1 MNILTK
7 FPLGQYVDGNKSWLR
22 IIDSRLKFIILLIF
36 LITPIWAGPLW
47 RISLVI
53 SLILITFISF
63 LPIRVWWRSVSF
75 LILLS
80 IFIGLLSI
88 FATSNL
94 SPLEISLRDP
104 DELGIL
110 LSNNSSW
117 NIVQISSF
125 KVGFLNFGPFNIS
138 QKAFELG
145 IKTSTLIFTVVHSVN
160 LVLLTTLKEEIVWAI
175 SWFMYPLRKFNV
187 PVDRLLFQLL
197 LSMRFIPLVQE
208 EFQNI
213 IKSVSVRSI
222 NYRNLGFKK
231 TFNLGLSLIERIF
244 LNILLR
250 IEQGSDSL
258 LSKGHLHINIQRFKP
273 EEKQKMSSFLINLLS
288 IFFICLAIS
297 LRKQY
302 GAL

>member
-47 RISLVI
+47 RISLVLC
-53 SLILITFISF
+53 LIFITFISF
-63 LPIRVWWRSVSF
+63 LPLRVWWRSISF
-75 LILLS
+75 LISLS
-80 IFIGLLSI
+80 LFIGFLSI

-94 SPLEISLRDP
+94 SPLEIPLRDP
-104 DELGIL
+104 NELGL
-110 LSNNSSW
+110 SLSNNISW
-117 NIVQISSF
+117 NIIQIPMF
-125 KVGFLNFGPFNIS
+125 KVGFLTFGPFNIS
-138 QKAFELG
+138 KKAIELG

-175 SWFMYPLRKFNV
+175 SWFMYPLRKFNI

-213 IKSVSVRSI
+213 LKSVSVRSI
-222 NYRNLGFKK
+222 NYRNLGLKK
-231 TFNLGLSLIERIF
+231 TFNVLLSLIERIF

-250 IEQGSDSL
+250 IEHGSESL
-258 LSKGHLHINIQRFKP
+258 LSKGFLQINIQRFKP
-273 EEKQKMSSFLINLLS
+273 LDNQKKASFFMNLIS
-288 IFFICLAIS
+288 IFFIFLAIS

-302 GAL
+302 GNL

>member
-36 LITPIWAGPLW
+36 LITPIWSGPVW
-47 RISLVI
+47 RISLVLC
-53 SLILITFISF
+53 LIFFTFISF
-63 LPIRVWWRSVSF
+63 LPLRVWWRSVSF
-75 LILLS
+75 LICLS

-88 FATSNL
+88 FASSNL
-94 SPLEISLRDP
+94 SPLEIPLRDP
-104 DELGIL
+104 SELDVL
-110 LSNNSSW
+110 LSNNIKW
-117 NIVQISSF
+117 NIIQIPIF
-125 KVGFLNFGPFNIS
+125 KVGFLNFGPYNIS
-138 QKAFELG
+138 RKALELG

-175 SWFMYPLRKFNV
+175 SWFIYPLRKFNI

-213 IKSVSVRSI
+213 LKSVSVRSI

-231 TFNLGLSLIERIF
+231 TLNVLFSLIERIF
-244 LNILLR
+244 LNIFLR
-250 IEQGSDSL
+250 IEQGSESL
-258 LSKGHLHINIQRFKP
+258 LSKGFLEINIQRFKP
-273 EEKQKMSSFLINLLS
+273 VEKKKISSFLINVIS
-288 IFFICLAIS
+288 IFFICLAIF

>member
-22 IIDSRLKFIILLIF
+22 IIDCRLKFIILLIF
-36 LITPIWAGPLW
+36 LITPIWSGPLW
-47 RISLVI
+47 RISLVLF
-53 SLILITFISF
+53 LIFITFISN
-63 LPIRVWWRSVSF
+63 LPIRIWWRSISF
-75 LILLS
+75 LIGLS
-80 IFIGLLSI
+80 IFVGLLSI

-94 SPLEISLRDP
+94 SPLEISFRDP
-104 DELGIL
+104 NELGFIL
-110 LSNNSSW
+110 PKNISW
-117 NIVQISSF
+117 NIIQIPIF
-125 KVGFLNFGPFNIS
+125 KVGFLNIGPYNVS
-138 QKAFELG
+138 RKAFLLG

-160 LVLLTTLKEEIVWAI
+160 LVLLTTLKEEIVFAI
-175 SWFMYPLRKFNV
+175 SWFLYPLRKFNL

-213 IKSVSVRSI
+213 LKSVSVRSI

-231 TFNLGLSLIERIF
+231 TFNILLNLIERIF
-244 LNILLR
+244 LNIFLR
-250 IEQGSDSL
+250 IEQGSESL
-258 LSKGHLHINIQRFKP
+258 LSKGFLQINIQRFNP
-273 EEKQKMSSFLINLLS
+273 SEKQRITTFLINLIS
-288 IFFICLAIS
+288 IFFICMAIF

>member
-47 RISLVI
+47 RISLV
-53 SLILITFISF
+53 LCLLFITFISF
-63 LPIRVWWRSVSF
+63 LPIRVWWRSISF
-75 LILLS
+75 LIFLS
-80 IFIGLLSI
+80 LFIGLISI

-94 SPLEISLRDP
+94 SPLEIPLRDP
-104 DELGIL
+104 NELGFL
-110 LSNNSSW
+110 LTKNISW
-117 NIVQISSF
+117 NLIHIPII
-125 KVGFLNFGPFNIS
+125 KVGFINFGPYNIS
-138 QKAFELG
+138 RKAFQLG

-175 SWFMYPLRKFNV
+175 SWFIYPLKKINI

-213 IKSVSVRSI
+213 LKSVSVRSI
-222 NYRNLGFKK
+222 NYRNLGLKK
-231 TFNLGLSLIERIF
+231 IFNVWLSLIERIF

-258 LSKGHLHINIQRFKP
+258 LSKGFLQINIERFKP
-273 EEKQKMSSFLINLLS
+273 AKKQKSSSFFINLIS
-288 IFFICLAIS
+288 IFFICLAIF

>member
-47 RISLVI
+47 RISLVLF
-53 SLILITFISF
+53 LIFITFISF
-63 LPIRVWWRSVSF
+63 LPIRVWWRSISF
-75 LILLS
+75 LIFLS
-80 IFIGLLSI
+80 IFIGLISI
-88 FATSNL
+88 LATSNV
-94 SPLEISLRDP
+94 SILEIPLRDP
-104 DELGIL
+104 NELEV
-110 LSNNSSW
+110 LSSKNISW
-117 NIVQISSF
+117 NFIQIPIL
-125 KVGFLNFGPFNIS
+125 KAGWINFGPYNIS
-138 QKAFELG
+138 RKAFELG

-175 SWFMYPLRKFNV
+175 SWFLYPLKKFNI
-187 PVDRLLFQLL
+187 PVDRMLFQLL
-197 LSMRFIPLVQE
+197 LSLRFIPLVQE

-213 IKSVSVRSI
+213 LKSVSVRSI
-222 NYRNLGFKK
+222 NYRNLGLKK
-231 TFNLGLSLIERIF
+231 TFNVGLSLIERIF

-258 LSKGHLHINIQRFKP
+258 LSKGYLQINIRKFKP
-273 EEKQKMSSFLINLLS
+273 TEKQKKSSFVMNLIS
-288 IFFICLAIS
+288 IFFICLAIF

>member
-7 FPLGQYVDGNKSWLR
+7 FSLGQYVDGNKSWLR
-22 IIDSRLKFIILLIF
+22 IIDSRLKLVILSIF

-47 RISLVI
+47 RISLVLC
-53 SLILITFISF
+53 LIFITLFSF
-63 LPIRVWWRSVSF
+63 LPLRIWWRSVLF
-75 LILLS
+75 LVFLS
-80 IFIGLLSI
+80 LFVGLLSI

-94 SPLEISLRDP
+94 SSLEISLRDP
-104 DELGIL
+104 NELEIL
-110 LSNNSSW
+110 LSKNISW
-117 NIVQISSF
+117 NIFHVPILKIGFIKLGPLSISR
-125 KVGFLNFGPFNIS
+125 
-138 QKAFELG
+138 KALELG

-160 LVLLTTLKEEIVWAI
+160 IVLLTTLKEEIVWAL
-175 SWFMYPLRKFNV
+175 SWFMYPLRKLNI

-213 IKSVSVRSI
+213 LKSVSVRSI
-222 NYRNLGFKK
+222 NYRKLGLKK
-231 TFNLGLSLIERIF
+231 IFNVGLSLIERIF

-250 IEQGSDSL
+250 IDQGSESL
-258 LSKGHLHINIQRFKP
+258 LSKGYLQINVQRFKP
-273 EEKQKMSSFLINLLS
+273 SEKQKVSSFIINFIS
-288 IFFICLAIS
+288 IFFIFLAIS

>member
-36 LITPIWAGPLW
+36 LITPIWAGPVW
-47 RISLVI
+47 RISLV
-53 SLILITFISF
+53 LCLLFITFISF
-63 LPIRVWWRSVSF
+63 IPIRVWWRSVSF
-75 LILLS
+75 LFLLS

-88 FATSNL
+88 IATSNL
-94 SPLEISLRDP
+94 SPLEIPLRDP
-104 DELGIL
+104 NELGFL
-110 LSNNSSW
+110 LKKNINW
-117 NIVQISSF
+117 NIIQIPIF
-125 KVGFLNFGPFNIS
+125 KVWFINFGPYNIS
-138 QKAFELG
+138 RRAFELG

-160 LVLLTTLKEEIVWAI
+160 LILLTTLKEEIVWAM
-175 SWFMYPLRKFNV
+175 SWFLYPLRKFNI
-187 PVDRLLFQLL
+187 PVDRLIFQLL

-213 IKSVSVRSI
+213 FKSVSVRSI
-222 NYRNLGFKK
+222 NYRNLGLKK
-231 TFNLGLSLIERIF
+231 TFNVLLSLIERIF

-250 IEQGSDSL
+250 IEQGSESL
-258 LSKGHLHINIQRFKP
+258 LSKGYIQTNIQRFKP
-273 EEKQKMSSFLINLLS
+273 LGKQKTTTFLINLTS
-288 IFFICLAIS
+288 VFFICLAIF